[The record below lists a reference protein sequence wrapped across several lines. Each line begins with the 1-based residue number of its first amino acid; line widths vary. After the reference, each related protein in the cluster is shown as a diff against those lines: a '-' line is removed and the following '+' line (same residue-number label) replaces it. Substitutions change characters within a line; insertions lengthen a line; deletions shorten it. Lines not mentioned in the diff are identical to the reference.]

1 MHERARVCATVVRSM
16 RENVLRDPRE
26 ERAHATI
33 ALVNVV
39 VEIWRKCET
48 VMI

>member
-1 MHERARVCATVVRSM
+1 MHERARVGATVVRSM

-26 ERAHATI
+26 ERAHSTI

-39 VEIWRKCET
+39 VEICRTCQ
-48 VMI
+48 